1 MAFTSTSS
9 RPSLTAIVAATQEN
23 GIGVNGGLPWRLP
36 GELKYFARV
45 TTGENP
51 SIAAVKQNVLIMGRK
66 TWESIPPKFRPLKSR
81 QNLVIS
87 GKGVDLGGAENSTAH
102 DSLDSALSA
111 LPSGPEAPRAF
122 LIGGSTLYTTA
133 LLSPSSERPLVDR
146 VLLTRILSQFECDA
160 HLENFASH
168 QTPSGEKLWKKS
180 STQELR
186 EWIGWDVE
194 EEQEEKGI
202 KYRYEMWVLNQS

>member
-1 MAFTSTSS
+1 MASTSNLN

-23 GIGVNGGLPWRLP
+23 GIGINGGLPWRLP
-36 GELKYFARV
+36 GEMKYFARV
-45 TTGENP
+45 TTGETP
-51 SIAAVKQNVLIMGRK
+51 SSVADKQNVLIMGRK
-66 TWESIPPKFRPLKSR
+66 TWESIPTKFRPLKSR
-81 QNLVIS
+81 RNLVIS
-87 GKGVDLGGAENSTAH
+87 GKGVDLGNAENSEVH
-102 DSLDSALSA
+102 GSLNSAISA
-111 LPSGPEAPRAF
+111 LPSGPDAPRAF

-133 LLSPSSERPLVDR
+133 LLSSPSDRPLVDR

-160 HLENFASH
+160 HLEDFASH
-168 QTPSGEKLWKKS
+168 QTPSGEKLWKKC

-202 KYRYEMWVLNQS
+202 KYRYEMWVLN